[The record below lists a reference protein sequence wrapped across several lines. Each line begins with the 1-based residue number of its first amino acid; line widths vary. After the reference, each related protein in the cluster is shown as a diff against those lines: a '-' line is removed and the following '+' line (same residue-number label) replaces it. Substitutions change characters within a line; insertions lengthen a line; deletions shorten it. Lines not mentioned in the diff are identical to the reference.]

1 MKMNHT
7 LINIKK
13 LRWLEPGLILAGYA
27 VSGGEGL
34 ALYADRRH

>member
-7 LINIKK
+7 LISIKK

-34 ALYADRRH
+34 VLYADRLH